1 MDSCDTPQRGQYERV
16 VKCSLV
22 VLLMC
27 AALVGGCSG
36 SGSSKEGKTSSTA
49 RSSATDSS
57 TATTRSPDERSL
69 LEAFCR
75 VRVGQLKQSV
85 VAAMGPPNGHIFD
98 SYKRGLGP
106 GVEALEWD
114 NGRVVFLVTFK
125 NARVIRFQGSS
136 KDGGATACPIVPHP

>member
-1 MDSCDTPQRGQYERV
+1 VNR
-16 VKCSLV
+16 SLV
-22 VLLMC
+22 FLLIC

-36 SGSSKEGKTSSTA
+36 SGSSKEGKTSSTT

-57 TATTRSPDERSL
+57 TAKPRDEASL

-75 VRVGQLKQSV
+75 VRVGQFKQSV

-106 GVEALEWD
+106 GIEALEWD

-136 KDGGATACPIVPHP
+136 KEGGVTACPIVPHP